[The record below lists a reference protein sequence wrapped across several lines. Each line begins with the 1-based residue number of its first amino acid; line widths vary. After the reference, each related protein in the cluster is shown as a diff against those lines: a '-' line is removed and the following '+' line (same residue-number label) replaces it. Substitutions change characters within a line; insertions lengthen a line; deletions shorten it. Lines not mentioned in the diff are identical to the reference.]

1 MLYLL
6 VKVVVYFIGVKRANV
21 KRVSVAEFDLQ
32 KDFPPF
38 LLNIMELITAL
49 LKCYNITKFL
59 SVLHTSTVIEAHI
72 IDAFS

>member
-6 VKVVVYFIGVKRANV
+6 VKVVVYFIG
-21 KRVSVAEFDLQ
+21 VSVAEFDLQ

-59 SVLHTSTVIEAHI
+59 SVLHASTVIEAHI